1 MSLLYR
7 VCLGLATTLLTMASL
22 CAELAQKGS
31 GDWLI
36 FTGVGGT
43 LPDYL
48 HSNTLSESQL
58 AYLASELAKIDADFR
73 QQGATFLW
81 VIPPNTPTIYPESM
95 PARYKPI
102 GPTSKLEQMNA
113 AFAAKG
119 LASFVDLTAVLID
132 EKNRSISPLYR
143 KTDTHWNDIGA
154 FVAYREIMHRMA
166 KRRPELKRKLEPM
179 NINAYVLTTQKGYS
193 GDLATMM
200 GLQGDLTE
208 DLPVLTAKSVR
219 TAAIAENILQ
229 VLQGVKSTTPIPPP
243 VVTIETKRP
252 GVVAVNN
259 SARCPGPSL
268 MIYHDSYGIY
278 IAQWMVEHFCN
289 STFYY
294 SSTHTKTASLD
305 REMLAQTNPS
315 FVVLESVERL
325 VSEPFLTTI
334 LDGLFAME
342 SAVGR
347 PTAKR

>member
-7 VCLGLATTLLTMASL
+7 VCLALATTLLTMASP

-58 AYLASELAKIDADFR
+58 DYLASELAKIDADFR

-119 LASFVDLTAVLID
+119 LASTID
-132 EKNRSISPLYR
+132 
-143 KTDTHWNDIGA
+143 
-154 FVAYREIMHRMA
+154 
-166 KRRPELKRKLEPM
+166 
-179 NINAYVLTTQKGYS
+179 AYVLTTQKGYS

-208 DLPVLTAKSVR
+208 DLPVLTGKSVR

-229 VLQGVKSTTPIPPP
+229 VLQGVKSTTPIPAP

-268 MIYHDSYGIY
+268 MMYHDSYGIY
-278 IAQWMVEHFCN
+278 VAQWMVEHFCN

-347 PTAKR
+347 PSTKR